1 MTGPY
6 DPKHHYD
13 RVTPAWQYL
22 LGDAL
27 HYGVFD
33 ESSEPLSVATA
44 RLTALMAKEAHL
56 DDVHDVLDVGCGTG
70 AVTCQLAETYGIR
83 AMGISTSAVGIE
95 EARRRALTYAGRI
108 EVRFEI
114 ADATDNGL
122 PDESFD
128 SLLVL
133 ESSHLMRQRD
143 LLISECAR
151 VLRTGG
157 RAALCDIVLLR
168 ELPFLE
174 VRRMRERFE
183 LLRQVFG
190 DAHMATVDQYIRWF
204 EASGLRV
211 ASQENL
217 TDRTRPTFDRWR
229 ANAAVYKKE
238 TSEIL
243 GHYGWRAFIEAC
255 DVLESFW
262 DDEVLGYALIA
273 ATRS

>member
-1 MTGPY
+1 MSDPY

-13 RVTPAWQYL
+13 RVTPAWRYL

-44 RLTALMAKEAHL
+44 RLTDLMAEAAHVG
-56 DDVHDVLDVGCGTG
+56 DGHDVLDVGCGTG
-70 AVTCQLAETYGIR
+70 AITCQLAQRYGVR

-95 EARRRALTYAGRI
+95 EARRGALTYGGRI

-114 ADATDNGL
+114 ADATDSGL

-133 ESSHLMRQRD
+133 ESSHLMRRRE
-143 LLISECAR
+143 LLVSECAR
-151 VLRTGG
+151 VLRIGG
-157 RAALCDIVLLR
+157 HAALCDIVLLR

-183 LLRQVFG
+183 LLRRVFG
-190 DAHMATVDQYIRWF
+190 DAHMASVDEYVRWF
-204 EASGLRV
+204 DAHGLRIT
-211 ASQENL
+211 SQENL
-217 TDRTRPTFDRWR
+217 TDRTRPTFDGWR
-229 ANAAVYKKE
+229 SNAQAHKKE
-238 TSEIL
+238 TSAIL
-243 GHYGWRAFIEAC
+243 GHDGWREFIEAC

-262 DDEVLGYALIA
+262 DEGVLGYALIA